1 MKHKQFFI
9 SEDRLEELLEQVG
22 VKIAYHTS
30 TDIACYCPFHDNR
43 DSPAFNISKH
53 TYLWKCWNGK
63 CNQHGNLITLLTK
76 KGYTN
81 SEAKRMLLTGEI
93 NSDDFADYIANILK
107 EDDDANNEWDG
118 FDTQIFRD
126 EDESNGFTARQY
138 LEDRGISNESYDHFR
153 MGYSSKKRMLVIP
166 VFTERGKLA
175 GIIGRSIENKRY
187 QYSSGL
193 DRSGILW
200 GLNFALQ
207 DRHAND
213 LILTEG
219 ALDAVAI
226 WQSGAKCVAAVL
238 GSAISKNQWKLIKE
252 NFVNVT
258 CFFDND
264 DAGNALRNS
273 ILEDQPDLGTSCVTY
288 PSRLVTL
295 SDGSTRPIKDP
306 GELTDSEIR
315 QMLSNRKT
323 RIEMLF
329 EQHL

>member
-9 SEDRLEELLEQVG
+9 TEDRLEQILEQVG

-81 SEAKRMLLTGEI
+81 SEAKRMLLSGEI

-107 EDDDANNEWDG
+107 EDEDANNEWDG

-138 LEDRGISNESYDHFR
+138 LMDRGIGNDTYDHFR

-175 GIIGRSIENKRY
+175 GIIGRSVENKRY

-219 ALDAVAI
+219 ALDAAYI
-226 WQSGAKCVAAVL
+226 WQAGSSCVAAVL
-238 GSAISKNQWKLIKE
+238 GSSIGKNQWKLIKQ
-252 NFVNVT
+252 NFNNIT

-264 DAGNALRNS
+264 DAGNALRDS
-273 ILEDQPDLGTSCVTY
+273 LLKDQPDLGVSCVTY
-288 PSRLVTL
+288 PSRQIELE
-295 SDGSTRPIKDP
+295 DGTTRAIKDP
-306 GELTDSEIR
+306 GELTVSEIR
-315 QMLSNRKT
+315 QMVQNRKT
-323 RIEMLF
+323 RMEMYFDQQL
-329 EQHL
+329 